1 MDTEEQYVPE
11 VNDYVIWTND
21 LGTVDEGWVY
31 WKGTPV
37 DHEQRKKFGWRPLQ
51 NYITIET
58 GLREKPNCQYEKGN
72 PHKHIHILVCC
83 YEHQW
88 HQLKFVK
95 RRKSKK
101 AQQIVKES
109 NHMYYNEPRE
119 NHSRGQQ

>member
-1 MDTEEQYVPE
+1 MNEKQEYVPE

-37 DHEQRKKFGWRPLQ
+37 DNKQREKFGWRPLQ

-58 GLREKPNCQYEKGN
+58 GLREKPKCEYNKRD

-88 HQLKFVK
+88 HQLQFVK
-95 RRKSKK
+95 RRKSKHD
-101 AQQIVKES
+101 QQIVQES
-109 NHMYYNEPRE
+109 THMYYNEPKE
-119 NHSRGQQ
+119 NHSRE

>member
-1 MDTEEQYVPE
+1 MEKEYIPQ

-21 LGTVDEGWVY
+21 MGTIDEGWVY
-31 WKGTPV
+31 WKGDPV
-37 DHEQRKKFGWRPLQ
+37 DNKQREKFGWKPVQ

-58 GLREKPNCQYEKGN
+58 GLREKPKCEYNKRD

-95 RRKSKK
+95 RRKSKHD
-101 AQQIVKES
+101 QQIVQES
-109 NHMYYNEPRE
+109 THMYYTEPKE
-119 NHSRGQQ
+119 NHSRGQ

>member
-1 MDTEEQYVPE
+1 MEKEYIPQ

-21 LGTVDEGWVY
+21 MGTIDEGWVY
-31 WKGTPV
+31 WKGDPV
-37 DHEQRKKFGWRPLQ
+37 DNKQREKFGWKPVQ

-58 GLREKPNCQYEKGN
+58 GLREKPKCEYNKRD

-95 RRKSKK
+95 RRKSKHD
-101 AQQIVKES
+101 QQIVQES
-109 NHMYYNEPRE
+109 SHMYYTEPKE
-119 NHSRGQQ
+119 NHSRGQ

>member
-1 MDTEEQYVPE
+1 MEKEYIPQ

-21 LGTVDEGWVY
+21 MGTVDEGWVY
-31 WKGTPV
+31 WKGDPV
-37 DHEQRKKFGWRPLQ
+37 DNKQREKFGWKPVQ

-58 GLREKPNCQYEKGN
+58 GLREKPKCEYNKRD

-95 RRKSKK
+95 RRKSKHD
-101 AQQIVKES
+101 QQIVQES
-109 NHMYYNEPRE
+109 NHMYYTEPKE
-119 NHSRGQQ
+119 NHSRGQ

>member
-1 MDTEEQYVPE
+1 MEEEKYVPE

-21 LGTVDEGWVY
+21 LGTIDEGWVY

-37 DHEQRKKFGWRPLQ
+37 DNKQREKFGWRPLH

-58 GLREKPNCQYEKGN
+58 GLREKPKCEYNKRD

-88 HQLKFVK
+88 HQLQFVK
-95 RRKSKK
+95 RRKSKHD
-101 AQQIVKES
+101 QQIVQES
-109 NHMYYNEPRE
+109 THMYYTEPKE
-119 NHSRGQQ
+119 NHSRGQ

>member
-1 MDTEEQYVPE
+1 MEKEYIPQ

-21 LGTVDEGWVY
+21 MGTVDEGWVY
-31 WKGTPV
+31 WKGDPV
-37 DHEQRKKFGWRPLQ
+37 DNKQREKFGWKPVQ

-58 GLREKPNCQYEKGN
+58 GLREKPKCEYNKRD

-95 RRKSKK
+95 RRKSKHD
-101 AQQIVKES
+101 QQIVQES
-109 NHMYYNEPRE
+109 THMYYNEPKE
-119 NHSRGQQ
+119 NHSRES

>member
-1 MDTEEQYVPE
+1 MEEEYIPQ

-21 LGTVDEGWVY
+21 MGTIDEGWVY
-31 WKGTPV
+31 WKGDPV
-37 DHEQRKKFGWRPLQ
+37 DNKQREKFGWKPVQ

-58 GLREKPNCQYEKGN
+58 GLREKPKCEYNKRD

-95 RRKSKK
+95 RRKSKHD
-101 AQQIVKES
+101 QQIVQES
-109 NHMYYNEPRE
+109 THMYYTEPKE
-119 NHSRGQQ
+119 NHSRGQ

>member
-1 MDTEEQYVPE
+1 MEEEKYVPE

-21 LGTVDEGWVY
+21 LGTIDKGWVY

-37 DHEQRKKFGWRPLQ
+37 DNKQREKFGWRPLQ

-58 GLREKPNCQYEKGN
+58 GLREKPKCEYNKRD

-88 HQLKFVK
+88 HQLQFVK
-95 RRKSKK
+95 RRKSKHD
-101 AQQIVKES
+101 QQIVQES
-109 NHMYYNEPRE
+109 THIYYTEPKE
-119 NHSRGQQ
+119 NHSRGQ

>member
-1 MDTEEQYVPE
+1 MEKEYIPQ

-21 LGTVDEGWVY
+21 MGTVDEGWVY
-31 WKGTPV
+31 WKGDPV
-37 DHEQRKKFGWRPLQ
+37 DNKQREKFGWKPVQ

-58 GLREKPNCQYEKGN
+58 GLREKPKCEYNKRD

-95 RRKSKK
+95 RRKSKHD
-101 AQQIVKES
+101 QQIVQES
-109 NHMYYNEPRE
+109 THMYYTEPKE
-119 NHSRGQQ
+119 NHSRRQ

>member
-1 MDTEEQYVPE
+1 MEEEKYVPE

-21 LGTVDEGWVY
+21 LGTIDKGWVY

-37 DHEQRKKFGWRPLQ
+37 DNKQREKFGWRPLQ

-58 GLREKPNCQYEKGN
+58 GLREKPKCEYNKRD

-88 HQLKFVK
+88 HQLQFVK
-95 RRKSKK
+95 RRKSKHD
-101 AQQIVKES
+101 QQIVQES
-109 NHMYYNEPRE
+109 THMYLSLI
-119 NHSRGQQ
+119 HI

>member
-1 MDTEEQYVPE
+1 MEKEYIPQ

-21 LGTVDEGWVY
+21 MGTVDEGWVY
-31 WKGTPV
+31 WKGDPV
-37 DHEQRKKFGWRPLQ
+37 DNKQREKFGWKPVQ

-58 GLREKPNCQYEKGN
+58 GLREKPKCEYNKRD

-95 RRKSKK
+95 RRKSKHD
-101 AQQIVKES
+101 QQIVQES
-109 NHMYYNEPRE
+109 THMYYTEPKE
-119 NHSRGQQ
+119 NHSRGQ

>member
-1 MDTEEQYVPE
+1 MYEPQVD
-11 VNDYVIWTND
+11 DYVKWTTD
-21 LGTVDEGWVY
+21 LGMVHEGWVY

-58 GLREKPNCQYEKGN
+58 AIREKPNCQYEKGN

-101 AQQIVKES
+101 DQQIVKES

>member
-1 MDTEEQYVPE
+1 MEEKYIPQ

-21 LGTVDEGWVY
+21 MGTIDEGWVY
-31 WKGTPV
+31 WKGDPV
-37 DHEQRKKFGWRPLQ
+37 DNKQREKFGWKPVQ

-58 GLREKPNCQYEKGN
+58 GLREKPKCEYNKRD

-95 RRKSKK
+95 RRKSKHD
-101 AQQIVKES
+101 QQIVQES
-109 NHMYYNEPRE
+109 THMYYTEPKE
-119 NHSRGQQ
+119 NHSRRQ

>member
-1 MDTEEQYVPE
+1 MEEEKYVPE

-21 LGTVDEGWVY
+21 LGTIDKGWVY

-37 DHEQRKKFGWRPLQ
+37 DNKQREKFGWRPLQ

-58 GLREKPNCQYEKGN
+58 DLREKPKCEYNHRD

-88 HQLKFVK
+88 HQLQFVK
-95 RRKSKK
+95 RRKSKHD
-101 AQQIVKES
+101 QQIVQES
-109 NHMYYNEPRE
+109 THMYYTEPKE
-119 NHSRGQQ
+119 NHSRGQ

>member
-1 MDTEEQYVPE
+1 MEEEKYVPE

-21 LGTVDEGWVY
+21 LGTIDKGWVY

-37 DHEQRKKFGWRPLQ
+37 DNKQREKFGWRPLQ

-58 GLREKPNCQYEKGN
+58 GLREKPKCEYNKRD

-88 HQLKFVK
+88 HQLQFVK
-95 RRKSKK
+95 RRKSKHD
-101 AQQIVKES
+101 QQIVQES
-109 NHMYYNEPRE
+109 THMYYTEPKE
-119 NHSRGQQ
+119 NHSRGQ

>member
-1 MDTEEQYVPE
+1 MEEEKYVPE

-21 LGTVDEGWVY
+21 LGTIDKGWVY

-37 DHEQRKKFGWRPLQ
+37 DNKQREKFGWRPLQ

-58 GLREKPNCQYEKGN
+58 GLREKPKCEYNKRD

-88 HQLKFVK
+88 HQLQL
-95 RRKSKK
+95 SL
-101 AQQIVKES
+101 I
-109 NHMYYNEPRE
+109 HI
-119 NHSRGQQ
+119 

>member
-1 MDTEEQYVPE
+1 MEEEKYVPE

-21 LGTVDEGWVY
+21 LGTIDEGWVY

-37 DHEQRKKFGWRPLQ
+37 DNKQREKFGWRPLQ

-58 GLREKPNCQYEKGN
+58 GLREKPKCEYNKRD

-88 HQLKFVK
+88 HQLQFVK
-95 RRKSKK
+95 RRKSKHD
-101 AQQIVKES
+101 QQIVQES
-109 NHMYYNEPRE
+109 THMYYTEPKE
-119 NHSRGQQ
+119 NHSRGQ

>member
-1 MDTEEQYVPE
+1 MDEKQEYVPE

-37 DHEQRKKFGWRPLQ
+37 DNEHRAKFNWRPLQ

-83 YEHQW
+83 Y
-88 HQLKFVK
+88 
-95 RRKSKK
+95 
-101 AQQIVKES
+101 
-109 NHMYYNEPRE
+109 
-119 NHSRGQQ
+119 

>member
-1 MDTEEQYVPE
+1 MEEEKYVPE

-21 LGTVDEGWVY
+21 LGTIDEGWVY

-37 DHEQRKKFGWRPLQ
+37 DNKQREKFGWRPLQ

-58 GLREKPNCQYEKGN
+58 GLREKPKCEYNKRD

-95 RRKSKK
+95 RRKSKHD
-101 AQQIVKES
+101 QQIVQES
-109 NHMYYNEPRE
+109 THMYYNEPKE
-119 NHSRGQQ
+119 NHSRE

>member
-1 MDTEEQYVPE
+1 MEKEYIPQ

-21 LGTVDEGWVY
+21 MGTVDEGWVY
-31 WKGTPV
+31 WKGDPV
-37 DHEQRKKFGWRPLQ
+37 DNKQREKFGWKPVQ

-58 GLREKPNCQYEKGN
+58 GLREKPKCEYNKRD

-95 RRKSKK
+95 RRKSKHD
-101 AQQIVKES
+101 QQIVQES
-109 NHMYYNEPRE
+109 SHMYYTEPKE
-119 NHSRGQQ
+119 NHSRGQ